1 MRAGSD
7 GIGVEASVE
16 KCSRREYTLR
26 RWERPCRSPS
36 GRENAATSM
45 LNYTL
50 RRLGLSIVIVAVAMS
65 ILFLMIHLVPGDPVS
80 IALGPRAT
88 PEMREAYR
96 VRMGL
101 DQPIHVQYVVFFSNA
116 IRGDLGEDV
125 FSQRAVTRIISEQ
138 LPHTVALVTAAIAW
152 SALLGT
158 VLGCFSAVH
167 RNSFFDKFTGVV
179 TVGAIAVPSFVVS
192 LYSLLIFAVMLRVLP
207 AIGAGEPGDLL
218 DQAEHLILPSFAL
231 GLGWVGYIARLVRAS
246 MLEVM
251 GENYIRSARSY
262 GLLERTVTY
271 SYALKVAI
279 LPTVT
284 LLGVGIGNLLS
295 GALFAE
301 IVFARPGI
309 GKLIYDM
316 VITRNYPVVQGA
328 VLVTTGLFVLCAMIA
343 DLVNA
348 TLDPRVRS
356 SL

>member
-1 MRAGSD
+1 M
-7 GIGVEASVE
+7 
-16 KCSRREYTLR
+16 
-26 RWERPCRSPS
+26 
-36 GRENAATSM
+36 
-45 LNYTL
+45 
-50 RRLGLSIVIVAVAMS
+50 
-65 ILFLMIHLVPGDPVS
+65 
-80 IALGPRAT
+80 
-88 PEMREAYR
+88 
-96 VRMGL
+96 
-101 DQPIHVQYVVFFSNA
+101 
-116 IRGDLGEDV
+116 
-125 FSQRAVTRIISEQ
+125 
-138 LPHTVALVTAAIAW
+138 
-152 SALLGT
+152 
-158 VLGCFSAVH
+158 
-167 RNSFFDKFTGVV
+167 
-179 TVGAIAVPSFVVS
+179 GAIAVPSFVVS
-192 LYSLLIFAVMLRVLP
+192 LYSLLIFAVMLKVLP

-262 GLLERTVTY
+262 GLLERTVIY

-328 VLVTTGLFVLCAMIA
+328 VLVTTALFVLCAMIA

-348 TLDPRVRS
+348 SLDPRVRA